1 MIAPSRPLHARRSDG
16 EGAAVRWFIC
26 AVIVLA
32 LTPRAF
38 ADDLDILR
46 GSESVGAATFP
57 RWSGFYFGGQVNYS
71 DADTDFSK
79 ATQPLLSFSLRQL
92 TLEDVDSPSSWQVLG
107 HGTAHAS
114 GFGGFVGYNT
124 QWQDLILGLEA
135 NYTHSPFNTVASD
148 TPIGRVVPA
157 GSNLY
162 SVDVSGSASMQI
174 TDYGALRARAGW
186 VFSNFMPYGFAGL
199 ALGWGNYAIT
209 SLVSGQENAQ
219 SAPSPVIPCNPAVT
233 LTCVDYS
240 FSNSTAKN
248 GVLLYGFTVGG
259 GVDVALSSNIF
270 LRAEYEYLQF
280 APVASMTTSISS
292 VRVGGGLKF

>member
-1 MIAPSRPLHARRSDG
+1 M
-16 EGAAVRWFIC
+16 RWFFC

-46 GSESVGAATFP
+46 GTESVGAATFP
-57 RWSGFYFGGQVNYS
+57 RWSGFYFGGQLSYS
-71 DADTDFSK
+71 DANSDFSN
-79 ATQPLLSFSLRQL
+79 ATQPLVAYSLREL
-92 TLEDVDSPSSWQVLG
+92 TLEAVDSPSSWPVLG
-107 HGTAHAS
+107 HGSAHGS

-124 QWQDLILGLEA
+124 QWQDLILGLEV
-135 NYTHSPFNTVASD
+135 NYTHSSFSTVASN

-157 GSNLY
+157 GGNLY
-162 SVDVSGSASMQI
+162 SVDLTGSGSMQI

-186 VFSNFMPYGFAGL
+186 VFSNFMPYGFAGF

-219 SAPSPVIPCNPAVT
+219 TAPSPVIPCNPAIT

-240 FSNSTAKN
+240 FANSAAKS
-248 GVLLYGFTVGG
+248 GVLLYGFSVGG
-259 GVDVALSSNIF
+259 GVDVALSANIF
-270 LRAEYEYLQF
+270 LRAEYEYMQF
-280 APVASMTTSISS
+280 APVASITTSISS
-292 VRVGGGLKF
+292 ARIGGGLKF